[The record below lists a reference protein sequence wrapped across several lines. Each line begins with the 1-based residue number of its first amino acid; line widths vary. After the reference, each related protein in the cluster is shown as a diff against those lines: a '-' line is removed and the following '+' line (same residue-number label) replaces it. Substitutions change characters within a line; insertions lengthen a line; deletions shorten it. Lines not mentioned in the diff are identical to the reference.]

1 MSQHKLEMLCER
13 EPEPMKAHQLNAGDY
28 AVICDED
35 GSVDGYRG
43 GEVVMRAYEDILVSV
58 ADPRS
63 TWNLRVTNGPYVKR
77 LQPGTKF
84 AITVQ

>member
-13 EPEPMKAHQLNAGDY
+13 EPEPMRAHLLKTGDY

-35 GSVDGYRG
+35 GSLYGYRG
-43 GEVVMRAYEDILVSV
+43 GEVVTRTYEGILVSV
-58 ADPRS
+58 SDPRS
-63 TWNLRVTNGPYVKR
+63 TWDLLSVNGPYVKR